1 LGAAIR
7 TLVSRSRRGT
17 LALLIGVTSC
27 EGGGAP
33 GAPVDG
39 GPATEGGPTGATGAV
54 ARLDE
59 PVVFQSFD
67 YGQDFFYPPCTCD
80 RSQGM
85 SVSQD
90 GHIRV
95 SFHGAD
101 MLGQLEPAD
110 LELFARYATSAA
122 LVTDLRTRECQ
133 QVADTSESM
142 HVGVGPR
149 LTIGGDIAGC
159 GGQSVDTLVNA
170 ARLLA
175 RKVFPTSPFGRDAP
189 EVLPPGPPARFAEPV
204 RFGGFQLSGGELVL
218 ADVKAGTF
226 QGGGHLW
233 EKVTSFEPLASVAV
247 RPDVV
252 AALRTVDACTAAPGT
267 EEEMTLT
274 IGEGLALS
282 ARTTG
287 CTDQAL
293 VDVRAAAQALLERLQ
308 RTATPV
314 GP

>member
-1 LGAAIR
+1 MIGCGGAA
-7 TLVSRSRRGT
+7 
-17 LALLIGVTSC
+17 
-27 EGGGAP
+27 AP
-33 GAPVDG
+33 GGPVDG
-39 GPATEGGPTGATGAV
+39 SPIVGSPKTSPFGPV

-59 PVVFQSFD
+59 PAVFQSFD

-80 RSQGM
+80 RSEGM

-101 MLGQLEPAD
+101 MFGQLEPAD

-122 LVTDLRTRECQ
+122 LVTGLRTRECQ
-133 QVADTSESM
+133 EVADTSESM

-159 GGQSVDTLVNA
+159 GGSGDTLVNA

-189 EVLPPGPPARFAEPV
+189 DVLPPGPPARFAEPV
-204 RFGGFQLSGGELVL
+204 RFGGFQLSSVACPSGPGCVDLVL

-226 QGGGHLW
+226 QGGGQLW

-252 AALRTVDACTAAPGT
+252 AALRTTEACTASPDT
-267 EEEMTLT
+267 SEEMILT
-274 IGEGLALS
+274 IGEGLDLS

-287 CTDQAL
+287 CTDRAL
-293 VDVRAAAQALLERLQ
+293 IDVRAAAQALLERLQ